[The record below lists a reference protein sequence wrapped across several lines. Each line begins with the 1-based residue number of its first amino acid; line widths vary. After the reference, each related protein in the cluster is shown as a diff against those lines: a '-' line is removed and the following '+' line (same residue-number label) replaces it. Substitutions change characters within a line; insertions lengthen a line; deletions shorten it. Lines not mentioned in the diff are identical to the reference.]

1 MVLSSDRVQQ
11 VSSSSIASVSDTSLV
26 DNGGEISGDLGV
38 VDGSGGGFLVEA
50 DAEEEL
56 QIQITVRIAADC
68 WNLKRKSKWSCLLLP
83 S

>member
-56 QIQITVRIAADC
+56 D
-68 WNLKRKSKWSCLLLP
+68 RKSVV
-83 S
+83 